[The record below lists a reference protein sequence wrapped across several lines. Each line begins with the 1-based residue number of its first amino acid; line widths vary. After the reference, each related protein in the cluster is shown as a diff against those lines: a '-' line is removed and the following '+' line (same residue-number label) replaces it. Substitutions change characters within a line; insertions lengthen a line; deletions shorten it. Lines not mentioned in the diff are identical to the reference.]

1 MNPPAVHGF
10 LVEAFGGT
18 DVMQWREL
26 GALKPGP
33 RQVRVRVKASGVN
46 FAETRMR
53 AGTYSGQPL
62 PFVMGMEGAGLVE
75 ACGSEVFEFK
85 PGDRVFGRARGSHA
99 QAVLFDADHLMP
111 LPESVSFVEG
121 AAIPV
126 SWLTA
131 WHALDAVGEMRE
143 GQRVLI
149 EAVASGVGSAA
160 LQIAKQAGCWVAGT
174 ASRNPKLEIARQ
186 WGADAVYNY
195 KHDDVP
201 ALVERDTDGQGIDIG
216 LMTIGEETAGALIA
230 CMGMDGKIVMYGS
243 TGGRQV
249 CFNLNIGVRNLSLM
263 SMSISTSERFLNYTM
278 PRFRE
283 VALPLF
289 ADGTFK
295 APVGPVLP
303 MSEVVRAHQ
312 LIDERNH
319 FGKIILTNENHPG

>member
-1 MNPPAVHGF
+1 MRGF
-10 LVEAFGGT
+10 LVEEFGGAS
-18 DVMQWREL
+18 VMQWREL
-26 GALKPGP
+26 GALQPGP
-33 RQVRVRVKASGVN
+33 RQVLVQVKASGVN

-53 AGTYSGQPL
+53 AGTYSGQEL
-62 PFVMGMEGAGLVE
+62 PFVMGMDCAGVVAE
-75 ACGSEVFEFK
+75 CGPNVTEFK

-99 QAVLFDADHLMP
+99 EAVLFDADHLMA
-111 LPESVSFVEG
+111 LPKAVSFVE
-121 AAIPV
+121 AAGIPV

-131 WHALDAVGEMRE
+131 WHALDTVAGMRE

-160 LQIAKQAGCWVAGT
+160 LQIAKWAGCWAAGT
-174 ASRNPKLEIARQ
+174 ASRDPKLEIARQ

-195 KHDDVP
+195 KRENI
-201 ALVERDTDGQGIDIG
+201 AKLVKRDTEGAGVDIG
-216 LMTIGEETAGALIA
+216 LMTIGEETAEELLES
-230 CMGMDGKIVMYGS
+230 MGMDGKVVMYGS

-263 SMSISTSERFLNYTM
+263 SMSISTSERFLSYTM

-283 VALPLF
+283 IALPLF
-289 ADGTFK
+289 ADGVFK

-303 MSEVVRAHQ
+303 MSEVAKAHE

-319 FGKIILTNENHPG
+319 FGKIILTAEE

>member
-1 MNPPAVHGF
+1 MGAAKHGF
-10 LVEAFGGT
+10 LVEQFGGV

-26 GALKPGP
+26 GPLAPGP
-33 RQVRVRVKASGVN
+33 RQVLVEVRASGVN

-53 AGTYSGQPL
+53 AGTYSGQEL
-62 PFVMGMEGAGLVE
+62 PFVMGMECAGVVDE
-75 ACGSEVFEFK
+75 CGEGVDEFQ

-99 QAVLFDADHLMP
+99 EAVLFDADHLMP
-111 LPESVSFVEG
+111 LPDAVSFIEG

-131 WHALDAVGEMRE
+131 WHALDAVAGFGKGDRI
-143 GQRVLI
+143 LI
-149 EAVASGVGSAA
+149 EAIASGVGSAA
-160 LQIAKQAGCWVAGT
+160 LQIAKWRGCWVAGT
-174 ASRNPKLEIARQ
+174 ASRDPKLEIARQ

-195 KHDDVP
+195 KRDDVP
-201 ALVERDTDGQGIDIG
+201 ALVQRDTDQRGIDIG
-216 LMTIGEETAGALIA
+216 LMTIGEETAESLIT
-230 CMGMDGKIVMYGS
+230 CMGMDGRIVMYGS

-249 CFNLNIGVRNLSLM
+249 CFNLNIGVRNLALL
-263 SMSISTSERFLNYTM
+263 SMSISTSERFLTHTM

-303 MSEVVRAHQ
+303 LSEVVRAHQ
-312 LIDERNH
+312 LVDERNH
-319 FGKIILTNENHPG
+319 FGKIILTA

>member
-1 MNPPAVHGF
+1 MRGF
-10 LVEAFGGT
+10 KVDTFGGT

-26 GALKPGP
+26 GALQPGP
-33 RQVRVRVKASGVN
+33 RQVLVHVKASGVN

-53 AGTYSGQPL
+53 AGTYSGQEL
-62 PFVMGMEGAGLVE
+62 PFIMGMEGAGVVAE
-75 ACGSEVFEFK
+75 CGEQVTEFN

-99 QAVLFDADHLMP
+99 EAVLFDADHLMP
-111 LPESVSFVEG
+111 LPQNLSFVEG

-131 WHALDAVGEMRE
+131 WHALDAVAGIRE

-160 LQIAKQAGCWVAGT
+160 LQIAKWAGCWVAGT
-174 ASRNPKLEIARQ
+174 ASRDPKLEIARQ

-195 KHDDVP
+195 KRDNIPVR
-201 ALVERDTDGQGIDIG
+201 VGRDTDGRGVDIG
-216 LMTIGEETAGALIA
+216 LMTIGEETAEALLDA
-230 CMGMDGKIVMYGS
+230 MGMDGKIVMYGS

-249 CFNLNIGVRNLSLM
+249 CFNLNIGVRNLALL
-263 SMSISTSERFLNYTM
+263 SMSISTSERFLSYTM

-289 ADGTFK
+289 ASGVFK
-295 APVGPVLP
+295 APVGTVLP
-303 MSEVVRAHQ
+303 LQELARAHQ

-319 FGKIILTNENHPG
+319 FGKIVLTVDG

>member
-1 MNPPAVHGF
+1 MRGF
-10 LVEAFGGT
+10 LVEEFGGA

-26 GALKPGP
+26 GTLQPGP
-33 RQVRVRVKASGVN
+33 RQVLVHVKASGVN

-53 AGTYSGQPL
+53 AGTYSGQEL
-62 PFVMGMEGAGLVE
+62 PFVMGMECAGLVAE
-75 ACGSEVFEFK
+75 CGLDVTEFK

-99 QAVLFDADHLMP
+99 EAVLFDAGHLMP
-111 LPESVSFVEG
+111 MPKAVSFVEA

-131 WHALDAVGEMRE
+131 WHALDTVAGMRE

-160 LQIAKQAGCWVAGT
+160 LQIAKWAGCWAGGT

-195 KHDDVP
+195 KRDDIP
-201 ALVERDTDGQGIDIG
+201 ALVKRDTEGAGVDIG
-216 LMTIGEETAGALIA
+216 LMTIGEETAGALLES
-230 CMGMDGKIVMYGS
+230 MGMDGKVVMYGS

-263 SMSISTSERFLNYTM
+263 SMSISTSARFSSYTM
-278 PRFRE
+278 RRFRE
-283 VALPLF
+283 AALPLF

-303 MSEVVRAHQ
+303 MSEIARAHQ

-319 FGKIILTNENHPG
+319 FGKIVLTAGNHSN

>member
-1 MNPPAVHGF
+1 MHGF
-10 LVEAFGGT
+10 LVEEFGGT
-18 DVMQWREL
+18 EVMRWREL
-26 GALKPGP
+26 GALKPGA
-33 RQVRVRVKASGVN
+33 RQVLVEVKASGVN

-53 AGTYSGQPL
+53 AGTYSGQEL
-62 PFVMGMEGAGLVE
+62 PFVMGMECAGIVAE
-75 ACGSEVFEFK
+75 CGRGVCGFK

-99 QAVLFDADHLMP
+99 EAVLFDADHLMP
-111 LPESVSFVEG
+111 LPESVSFVQG

-131 WHALDAVGEMRE
+131 WHALHAVAGMRK

-160 LQIAKQAGCWVAGT
+160 LQIAKWAGCWVAGT
-174 ASRNPKLEIARQ
+174 ASRNPKLDIARQ
-186 WGADAVYNY
+186 WGADAAYNY

-201 ALVERDTDGQGIDIG
+201 ALVRRDTDRQGIDIG
-216 LMTIGEETAGALIA
+216 LMTIGEETAQSLID
-230 CMGMDGKIVMYGS
+230 CMGMDGRIVMYGS

-249 CFNLNIGVRNLSLM
+249 CFNLNIGTRNLALM
-263 SMSISTSERFLNYTM
+263 SMSISTSARFLSDTM

-289 ADGTFK
+289 AEGAFR

-303 MSEVVRAHQ
+303 LSEVAKAHQ

-319 FGKIILTNENHPG
+319 FGKIILTPDRHSG